1 MKSPSSLFNYL
12 RSVDMKRTNKIIL
25 TVFLMAY
32 LALPMIPGQPFSSVW
47 DQKEA
52 VAMSSDTNPVGTNLI
67 VQVAKKQNPAVVW
80 VESAQKVQKMNRRTP
95 GNPLFKNFPGIPQPP
110 QRGGGTGSGFIISPD
125 GYMLTN
131 HHVVTGAD
139 KITVRLQVADKE
151 KDYEAKLIGS
161 DSKTDI
167 ALLKIKREGNDT
179 TPFPYIPMGDSKQ
192 VEVGEWVIAIGNPFG
207 LSHTVTTGIVSAK
220 GRDIG
225 AGPYDEFIQTDASIN
240 PGNSGGP
247 LLNMKGEVIGIN
259 TAIISGNAGGN
270 VGIGFAIPINMAAGI
285 MKDLKEHGKVTR
297 GWLGVMIQK
306 LTPDLAESF
315 SLKTTNGALVSDV
328 LPNGPAFKGGLKS
341 GDVIVKFD
349 GQPVE
354 DVSELPRLV
363 ATVQPG
369 ETVDVVILRDG
380 KEQTMRIT
388 IDAQSEKEA

>member
-1 MKSPSSLFNYL
+1 
-12 RSVDMKRTNKIIL
+12 MKRINKIFL
-25 TVFLMAY
+25 TVFLVVY
-32 LALPMIPGQPFSSVW
+32 LALPMVPGHPFSSVW
-47 DQKEA
+47 DQDEA
-52 VAMSSDTNPVGTNLI
+52 LALSSDTNPVGTNLI
-67 VQVAKKQNPAVVW
+67 VEVAKKQNPAVVW
-80 VESAQKVQKMNRRTP
+80 VESAQKVQKMNRRAP
-95 GNPLFKNFPGIPQPP
+95 GNPFFKNFPGIPQPP
-110 QRGGGTGSGFIISPD
+110 QRGGGTGSGFIINPE

-131 HHVVTGAD
+131 HHVINGAD
-139 KITVRLQVADKE
+139 KIKVRLQVADKE
-151 KDYEAKLIGS
+151 KTYEAELIGS
-161 DSKTDI
+161 DKKTDI
-167 ALLKIKREGNDT
+167 ALLKIKREGKDT
-179 TPFPYIPMGDSKQ
+179 TPFPYIPMGNSEQ
-192 VEVGEWVIAIGNPFG
+192 LEVGEWVIAIGNPFG

-225 AGPYDEFIQTDASIN
+225 SGPYDEFIQTDASIN

-259 TAIISGNAGGN
+259 TAIISGNTGGN

-297 GWLGVMIQK
+297 GWLGVMIQN

-315 SLKTTNGALVSDV
+315 SLKTTQGALVSDV
-328 LPNGPAFKGGLKS
+328 FPNGPAFKGGLQR
-341 GDVIVKFD
+341 GDVIVEFG

-363 ATVQPG
+363 AAVPPG

-380 KEQTMRIT
+380 KKRTVRII